1 MYKTSATLLL
11 LILFLACSPRVDR
24 PDGRLRVVVSIL
36 PQADFVRAVGGPRVE
51 VTVMVGPGQSHE
63 TYEPTPR
70 QVAELSSA
78 DVYFTAGIP
87 LEAGLVRR
95 LAASSP
101 QLRVE
106 DISRPVEKIP
116 GQACHAEHP
125 AGGHDHPAGNVHPGE
140 QGHPVD
146 TADFHTW
153 MSPRNVKTMCR
164 VIRDTLSTLDP
175 GHRAEY
181 EANCRRYEGQ
191 LDALDRRIAEIVAP
205 VRGGVLFVY
214 HPAFGYFCRDYGLRQ
229 EAVETEGK
237 EPSSARLARL
247 VDAAKAKGV
256 RVIFVQPQFAARSA
270 EALASAIGGAVVA
283 IDPLPENYLREM
295 ETLARTIERY
305 LAAGQ
310 RAL

>member
-1 MYKTSATLLL
+1 MYKTLSALLL
-11 LILFLACSPRVDR
+11 PALFLACSPRVDR

-36 PQADFVRAVGGPRVE
+36 PQADFVRAVGGPRVD

-70 QVAELSSA
+70 QVAELSRA
-78 DVYFTAGIP
+78 DVYFTIGIP
-87 LEAGLVRR
+87 LETGLVRR
-95 LAASSP
+95 LTESRL
-101 QLRVE
+101 QLRIE
-106 DISRPVEKIP
+106 DISRPVERIP
-116 GQACHAEHP
+116 GQACHEEHP
-125 AGGHDHPAGNVHPGE
+125 PGGHD
-140 QGHPVD
+140 HPVD

-153 MSPRNVKTMCR
+153 MSPRNVKAMCR
-164 VIRDTLSTLDP
+164 VIRDTLSAIDP

-181 EANCRRYEGQ
+181 ETNCRRYEGQ
-191 LDALDRRIAEIVAP
+191 LDALDHRISGILAP
-205 VRGGVLFVY
+205 LRGGVLFVY

-247 VDAAKAKGV
+247 VDEAKARGA

-295 ETLARTIERY
+295 ETLARTIEQH
-305 LAAGQ
+305 LAAG
-310 RAL
+310 R